1 MAMHLNCQF
10 SYSKLA
16 TYALSSRGWFVKYA
30 IIFLKKLVDIFLN
43 GSTTLMS
50 FNALFLIECQA
61 VQKWSSYIK
70 MYTAI
75 NFICCSSFSCSR
87 QNQRR

>member
-1 MAMHLNCQF
+1 MHLNCQF

-50 FNALFLIECQA
+50 FNAVSDRMSSSAKVKFL
-61 VQKWSSYIK
+61 Y
-70 MYTAI
+70 
-75 NFICCSSFSCSR
+75 
-87 QNQRR
+87 